1 MIERLEATLK
11 KYNYL
16 QEELT
21 KTEVLS
27 DIKKTREYSKE
38 MASLE
43 DVVNCYKRYKKVL
56 EEIESTKEMTKDPE
70 LGDMAKEELRE
81 LESEKEK
88 LDGELEVL
96 LIPKDP
102 NDDKN
107 VVIEIRGAAGGD
119 EANIFAG
126 DLFRM
131 YTRYAEKK
139 GFSYQVY
146 NSVDGTAGGFSQI
159 EFIVKGANAYSLLK
173 YESGSHRVQRVPVTE
188 ANGRLQTSTAT
199 VLVMPEAD
207 EDIEIE
213 INPNDLRIDI
223 YRSSGCGGQGVN
235 TTDSAVRITHLPTNT
250 VVTCQNERSQIQNK
264 EQAMKVLKTRLY
276 EMQLREQQEA
286 AGAERRS
293 KIGTGDRAEK
303 IRTYNYPQNRVTDHR
318 IGFTT
323 KNLDRVM
330 DGDLDDIINALIQED
345 QKRKLQGETE
355 A

>member
-1 MIERLEATLK
+1 MIERLEATLE
-11 KYNYL
+11 KYQYL
-16 QEELT
+16 ENELT
-21 KTEVLS
+21 KPDVLS

-38 MASLE
+38 MSSIE
-43 DVVNCYKRYKKVL
+43 DIVNCYKKYKKVL
-56 EEIESTKEMTKDPE
+56 EGNEQAKEMLKDPE
-70 LGDMAKEELRE
+70 I
-81 LESEKEK
+81 
-88 LDGELEVL
+88 GELEIL

-102 NDDKN
+102 DDDKN
-107 VVIEIRGAAGGD
+107 VVMEIRGAAGGD

-139 GFSYQVY
+139 GFTYQVY

-159 EFIVKGANAYSLLK
+159 ELIIKGKNAYSILK

-188 ANGRLQTSTAT
+188 SNGRLQTSTAT
-199 VLVMPEAD
+199 VLVMPEVD
-207 EDIEIE
+207 EDIDIE

-264 EQAMKVLKTRLY
+264 EQALKVLKSRLY
-276 EMQLREQQEA
+276 ELEQQKKLEEA
-286 AGAERRS
+286 GTARRS

-318 IGFTT
+318 IGYTT

-345 QKRKLQGETE
+345 QKRKLKGETE
-355 A
+355 E

>member
-1 MIERLEATLK
+1 MIDRLEATLT
-11 KYNYL
+11 KYESL
-16 QEELT
+16 EQELT
-21 KTEVLS
+21 KPEVLS
-27 DIKKTREYSKE
+27 DIKKTRELSKE
-38 MASLE
+38 MSSIEEL
-43 DVVNCYKRYKKVL
+43 VTCYKKYKKVL
-56 EEIESTKEMTKDPE
+56 SDISEAEEMLKDPE
-70 LGDMAKEELRE
+70 LSEMAKEEIKSLT
-81 LESEKEK
+81 SEKER
-88 LDGELEVL
+88 LDQELEIL

-102 NDDKN
+102 NDSKN

-139 GFSYQVY
+139 GFSYNVY

-159 EFIVKGANAYSLLK
+159 EFIIKGEGAYSLLK

-188 ANGRLQTSTAT
+188 SNGRLQTSTAT
-199 VLVMPEAD
+199 VLVMPEVD
-207 EDIEIE
+207 DDVDIV
-213 INPNDLRIDI
+213 INPGDLRIDI

-264 EQAMKVLKTRLY
+264 EQAMKVLKARLY
-276 EMQLREQQEA
+276 EQQLQKQEEEQ
-286 AGAERRS
+286 GAQRRD

-323 KNLDRVM
+323 KQLDRVM
-330 DGDLDDIINALIQED
+330 DGDLEDIINALISED
-345 QKRKLQGETE
+345 QKRKMEGNEE
-355 A
+355 